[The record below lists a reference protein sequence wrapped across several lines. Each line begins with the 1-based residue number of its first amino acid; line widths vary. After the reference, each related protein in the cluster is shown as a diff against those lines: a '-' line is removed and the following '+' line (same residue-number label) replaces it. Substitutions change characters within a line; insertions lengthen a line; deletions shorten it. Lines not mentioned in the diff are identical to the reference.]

1 MLPHG
6 TISTTLIALS
16 MFFCFQA
23 SAQGLTPGSPLK
35 DPDALFVRERYID
48 ALGDRLEPLDQK
60 IDEKA
65 GEKAEGFDRGVV
77 QSSAVRVAPPVV
89 EAVDDPTKDFAVPP
103 GQPQALTP
111 VMTLTSAADRLD
123 IENWKKR
130 YAGGPKALGRKP
142 RLGLALG
149 GGGARGAAEVG
160 VLKVLEREGIS
171 FDYVTGT
178 SIGSVIGGFYCLGA
192 DPRVMAQEFVSG
204 DVMSKFMTVPLAF
217 RLIVA
222 PITILP
228 RLFGFDSYDGLY
240 RGSAFRKY
248 LMGKLSA
255 DSKLI
260 ELLPKNFAAVAFN
273 VLDGK
278 PYMLRSGDLGYVMQ
292 ASTAVPSL
300 RKPVELGDKLFC
312 DGGIACNLPV
322 KQCRELG
329 ADVVIAINIDPAFL
343 KMQKDDFRKFG
354 SITRR
359 TVSWSIY
366 DPDRFQ
372 SELADLCIHP
382 DVGQVS
388 LISTSRS
395 DARDCLK
402 AGEDAAEKALP
413 AVRKLLDDWGIK
425 YGVRTK

>member
-1 MLPHG
+1 MLPRG
-6 TISTTLIALS
+6 TKSTTLIALS
-16 MFFCFQA
+16 LIFCTLGTQA
-23 SAQGLTPGSPLK
+23 YAQDAPSVPV
-35 DPDALFVRERYID
+35 DPDANLVRERYRD
-48 ALGDRLEPLDQK
+48 EVSDQMQSLEQK

-65 GEKAEGFDRGVV
+65 GEKKEGFDRGVV
-77 QSSAVRVAPPVV
+77 QSPVVHVAPPVV
-89 EAVDDPTKDFAVPP
+89 EAIDDPDKDFAVPP
-103 GQPQALTP
+103 GNPQALTP

-130 YAGGPKALGRKP
+130 YAGGLKSLGRKP

-160 VLKVLEREGIS
+160 VLKVLEREGIT

-178 SIGSVIGGFYCLGA
+178 SIGAVIGGFYCLGA
-192 DPRVMAQEFVSG
+192 NPEVMAQEFVSG

-217 RLIVA
+217 RVIVA
-222 PITILP
+222 PITLLP

-255 DSKLI
+255 DNKLI

-312 DGGIACNLPV
+312 DGGISCNLPV

-329 ADVVIAINIDPAFL
+329 ADIVIAVNIDPAFE
-343 KMQKDDFRKFG
+343 KMQKEDFRKFG
-354 SITRR
+354 SMTKR

-372 SELADLCIHP
+372 NDLADICIHP

-388 LISTSRS
+388 LISTRRS

-402 AGEDAAEKALP
+402 AGEEAAEKALP
-413 AVRKLLDDWGIK
+413 AVRKLLDAWGIK
-425 YGVRTK
+425 HGTRK